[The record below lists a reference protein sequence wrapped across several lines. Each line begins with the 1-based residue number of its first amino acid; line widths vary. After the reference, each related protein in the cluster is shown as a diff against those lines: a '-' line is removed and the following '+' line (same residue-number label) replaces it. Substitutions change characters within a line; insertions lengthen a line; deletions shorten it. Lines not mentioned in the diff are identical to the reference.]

1 MTVNGHEMDEV
12 LGAALAAST
21 SWLEGLKDAQV
32 APRSPIAPA
41 LTSLPIVG
49 IGAAAAFQDLV
60 SRAQERAMASTG
72 PRYFHYVLG
81 GVTPAALG
89 ADWFASALDQ
99 VASSAQGSPL
109 AIDLE
114 ELSTRWLIELFG
126 LGAPEDWTGQFTT
139 GATMA
144 SFVGL
149 AAARQWWGAAQG
161 VDIAEEGLAG
171 LPRPVVLTSGYVHA
185 SVVKSLAMLGIGRKS
200 VERFSADNRGALD
213 LAALRARLE
222 SMDPAEGPA
231 LVVATAGEVNAGRFD
246 PIDALAD
253 LCEKHGAWL
262 HVDGAF
268 GLFARAS
275 SNQIAR
281 DLCRGVER
289 ANSVAAD
296 AHKWLNVPY
305 DCGVAFVRER
315 SLLAKTFRMVADY
328 LPKSPNTSG
337 TRTPRVPANL
347 GPESSRRARALPV
360 FATLLA
366 SGRQGITAMV
376 DEHLRLAKYLAAKV
390 SAHEELELID
400 EPHLNIVPFR
410 FAPKAARKRDLDAL
424 NEAAAASVLAE
435 GKVYVGTT
443 RYRSRIVFRPAIAN
457 WRTSEADLDL
467 LVAAILKAGRTSLDL
482 IPPPS

>member
-1 MTVNGHEMDEV
+1 MSVDGQGMDAV
-12 LGAALAAST
+12 LKAALVAST
-21 SWLEGLKDAQV
+21 SWLEGLDSARV
-32 APRSPIAPA
+32 APRSRVTPA
-41 LTSLPIVG
+41 LTSLPEAGV
-49 IGAAAAFQDLV
+49 GAAAAFQELV
-60 SRAQERAMASTG
+60 ARAQDRAMASTG
-72 PRYFHYVLG
+72 PRYFHYVVG

-99 VASSAQGSPL
+99 VATSVQGSPL

-126 LGAPEDWTGQFTT
+126 LGAPDDWTGQFTT

-149 AAARQWWGAAQG
+149 AAARQWWGSALG
-161 VDIAEEGLAG
+161 VDVAEDGLAG
-171 LPRPVVLTSGYVHA
+171 LPRPIVLTSGYVHA
-185 SVVKSLAMLGIGRKS
+185 SVVKSLAMLGIGRRS

-213 LAALRARLE
+213 LGALRTRLE
-222 SMDPAEGPA
+222 SMGPKDGPA
-231 LVVATAGEVNAGRFD
+231 IVVATAGEVNAGRFD
-246 PIDALAD
+246 PIDAMAD
-253 LCEKHGAWL
+253 LCEEHGAWL

-275 SNQIAR
+275 SDEAVR
-281 DLCRGVER
+281 ALCRGVER

-315 SLLAKTFRMVADY
+315 SLLAKSFRMVAGY
-328 LPKSPNTSG
+328 LPKAPAGSATQ
-337 TRTPRVPANL
+337 RVPANL

-366 SGRQGITAMV
+366 SGRAGIASMV

-390 SAHEELELID
+390 KAHEELELLD

-410 FAPKAARKRDLDAL
+410 LAPKGVRKRDLDAL
-424 NEAAAASVLAE
+424 NGAAAARVLEE
-435 GKVYVGTT
+435 GEVYVGTT

-457 WRTSEADLDL
+457 WRTGEADLDL
-467 LVAAILKAGRTSLDL
+467 LVAAIMKAGAHCLENGAG
-482 IPPPS
+482 PC